1 MDLGDLC
8 SKYVLPISNVP
19 GTRKKNTTC
28 IVQWF
33 LKVQGIYASCLCLS
47 TSPCYWGYRSQT
59 GGRGET
65 ISAYKD
71 NWLRITSV
79 VSHSYQLQWHT
90 PWSGWDWINGCTLHE
105 VFPLPSGLVGEM
117 KCMCRINSTS
127 NSGLTLTLTN
137 IHVCSNQAFY
147 GTILTLCVMHS
158 GVFYSISAES

>member
-1 MDLGDLC
+1 M
-8 SKYVLPISNVP
+8 
-19 GTRKKNTTC
+19 
-28 IVQWF
+28 QWF

-47 TSPCYWGYRSQT
+47 TSLCYWGYRSQT

-71 NWLRITSV
+71 NWLRITSG

-90 PWSGWDWINGCTLHE
+90 RWLGWDWINGCTLRE
-105 VFPLPSGLVGEM
+105 VFPLPSALVGER

-137 IHVCSNQAFY
+137 THVCSNQAFY
-147 GTILTLCVMHS
+147 GTMLTLCDDAFWCFL
-158 GVFYSISAES
+158 FYFSWNLIQVTPRTTDFINHRVAT